1 MIVCYSYYMIRTNPE
16 LLNRTRNI
24 VTFNGRKVKCFPST
38 FGFHNGEPM
47 CAGEIMEGEHKG
59 KGTSVIGEAALI
71 GCDKKTK

>member
-1 MIVCYSYYMIRTNPE
+1 
-16 LLNRTRNI
+16 
-24 VTFNGRKVKCFPST
+24 
-38 FGFHNGEPM
+38 M